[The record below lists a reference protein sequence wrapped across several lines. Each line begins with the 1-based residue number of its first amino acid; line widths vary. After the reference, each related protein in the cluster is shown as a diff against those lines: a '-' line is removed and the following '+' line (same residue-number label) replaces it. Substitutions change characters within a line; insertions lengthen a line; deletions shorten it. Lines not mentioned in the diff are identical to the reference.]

1 MTECECPSICSKS
14 DISTKNIV
22 GKLSHLKKKFWNE
35 FIYGGHLVACV
46 SPGLAF
52 VTMVLFNLKISL
64 EFLIIVY
71 LGTFCIYN
79 YDRFKGA
86 DIDTSCN
93 FQRSSYIKNKLKMRY
108 FVLAMYGALFF
119 ILLYIYGT
127 IESLIFGSFLLLLG
141 LSYADV
147 FKKFTSKI
155 VGFKNIYT
163 SFSFSLLTV
172 FTLVYYN
179 HAINWPFIL
188 FFTFVFLH
196 FIVDTSF
203 CDVKD
208 MKSDKKQNL
217 VTLPIYFGRQKF
229 LTILNI
235 INLISF
241 IVLLIA
247 IVTQSIPWFSLLLLI
262 FCLYRVYYIN
272 KAKRCSQDNIQYL
285 SSVIVDAEYFFWP
298 FILIIGNVLAASTWI
313 IF

>member
-1 MTECECPSICSKS
+1 MTECECPNICNKNN
-14 DISTKNIV
+14 ISSKNITE
-22 GKLSHLKKKFWNE
+22 KLNFFKKKVWNE

-52 VTMVLFNLKISL
+52 VTMVLFNLAVSL
-64 EFLIIVY
+64 EFLVIVY

-86 DIDTSCN
+86 DVDSSCN
-93 FQRSSYIKNKLKMRY
+93 FQRSSYIKNKLKIRY
-108 FVLAMYGALFF
+108 FTLGVYGASFL
-119 ILLYIYGT
+119 IMLYIYGT
-127 IESLIFGSFLLLLG
+127 LESLIFGIFLLLLG
-141 LSYADV
+141 LLYVDV

-172 FTLVYYN
+172 FTMIYYN
-179 HAINWPFIL
+179 QIIDWSFLPF
-188 FFTFVFLH
+188 FMFVFLH

-208 MKSDKKQNL
+208 MESDRKQNL
-217 VTLPIYFGRQKF
+217 VTLPIYFGKQNF
-229 LTILNI
+229 LTILDI

-241 IVLLIA
+241 IVLLLA
-247 IVTQSIPWFSLLLLI
+247 IVAQIIPWFSLALFI
-262 FCLYRVYYIN
+262 FCLYRIYYIN

-298 FILIIGNVLAASTWI
+298 FVLIIGNIFAASAWI
-313 IF
+313 TF